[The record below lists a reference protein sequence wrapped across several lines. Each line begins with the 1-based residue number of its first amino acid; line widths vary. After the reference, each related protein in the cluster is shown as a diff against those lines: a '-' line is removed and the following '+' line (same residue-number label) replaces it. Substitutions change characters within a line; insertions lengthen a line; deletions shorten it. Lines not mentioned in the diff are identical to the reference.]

1 MEASTDLSQLVSNV
15 LPQNNTSPVT
25 ISRNNSISTPQSRT
39 SSQSVAS
46 SLPDQYQS
54 GFDLTAPQPP
64 PQLVLKIFLNY
75 SSSFYSF
82 LMKKIFSNFLNMN
95 FQKDSKNFFSL
106 FSKTFDLFLWN
117 SILHKLFVKLYLYW
131 SVISVY
137 IQKLFVSPQSISI
150 SKF

>member
-39 SSQSVAS
+39 STQSVAS

-64 PQLVLKIFLNY
+64 PQLVLKTFLNLKFFMLIINCLLI
-75 SSSFYSF
+75 SR
-82 LMKKIFSNFLNMN
+82 
-95 FQKDSKNFFSL
+95 QKHFRQ
-106 FSKTFDLFLWN
+106 FSKYQF
-117 SILHKLFVKLYLYW
+117 
-131 SVISVY
+131 
-137 IQKLFVSPQSISI
+137 
-150 SKF
+150 SKEF